1 VFTGVISGVPQT
13 QRVPHPFTGESIGA
27 LRQRRVAH
35 PVQVPHHQGTTMN
48 NFNYFDEILKW
59 AEDRNLVHG
68 SNMQAQTVKLLEEC
82 GELAAGVARKD
93 IDKIVDSI
101 GDAVVV
107 LTILAAQVKVPIEEC
122 IDLVWQEIRYRKGKM
137 VDGVFIK
144 ENDNG

>member
-1 VFTGVISGVPQT
+1 
-13 QRVPHPFTGESIGA
+13 
-27 LRQRRVAH
+27 
-35 PVQVPHHQGTTMN
+35 
-48 NFNYFDEILKW
+48 
-59 AEDRNLVHG
+59 
-68 SNMQAQTVKLLEEC
+68 MQAQTVKLLEEC

-93 IDKIVDSI
+93 IDRIVDSI

>member
-1 VFTGVISGVPQT
+1 
-13 QRVPHPFTGESIGA
+13 
-27 LRQRRVAH
+27 
-35 PVQVPHHQGTTMN
+35 MN

-93 IDKIVDSI
+93 IDRIVDSI